1 MRSTTASTTLDRRSF
16 QLGASISSESMEL
29 GWKMVYTVVQPH
41 DTFYKH
47 GKRRKGN
54 FVDVSKTKE
63 AESVL
68 VIVRICPDNPR
79 CPDEMSLANANNG
92 GAVNSLG

>member
-1 MRSTTASTTLDRRSF
+1 
-16 QLGASISSESMEL
+16 MEI
-29 GWKMVYTVVQPH
+29 VYTVVQPH

-54 FVDVSKTKE
+54 FVDVAKTKE
-63 AESVL
+63 TESVL
-68 VIVRICPDNPR
+68 VIVRISPDNPR

-92 GAVNSLG
+92 DAVNSLVRSRRDKIKIR